1 MITING
7 EQFFTQY
14 FPDGTLRLRLEVNC
28 DTVDIEWLFENN
40 EEMITL
46 YFLTNHLRRVCKVK
60 TLNLI
65 MPYIPNARMDR
76 VQKPDEV
83 FTLKYFTEFIN
94 SLNFDS
100 ICVRDA
106 HSNVSLA
113 LIDSIICEN
122 IISKIEKLSTRL
134 LLGDN
139 DIIFFPDEGSCK
151 RYADSINKKCAFG
164 IKKRDWRTGKIE
176 GLDVFGNIPKEP
188 FNVLIIDDICSFGG
202 TFYHSAKK
210 LKELGASKIWLY
222 ITHCENS
229 ILDGELIK
237 SNLIEKI
244 YTTKSILTKENELIE
259 II

>member
-1 MITING
+1 MIKING
-7 EQFFTQY
+7 EQFMTQY

-28 DTVDIEWLFENN
+28 DKVDIEWFFENN
-40 EEMITL
+40 EEMVTL
-46 YFLTNHLRRVCKVK
+46 YFLANHLRKALKVK
-60 TLNLI
+60 TLNFI

-76 VQKPDEV
+76 VKKLDEV

-94 SLNFDS
+94 SLKFDS
-100 ICVRDA
+100 VCVRDA

-113 LIDSIICEN
+113 LIDNMVCEN
-122 IISKIEKLSTRL
+122 IIPKIEQLSNKLLVS
-134 LLGDN
+134 DK

-151 RYADSINKKCAFG
+151 RYADSINKKYAFG

-176 GLDVFGNIPKEP
+176 GLDVNGNIPREP
-188 FNVLIIDDICSFGG
+188 FNVLMIDDICSFGG
-202 TFYHSAKK
+202 TFYHSAKR
-210 LKELGASKIWLY
+210 LKELGAAKIWLY
-222 ITHCENS
+222 VTHCENS

-244 YTTKSILTKENELIE
+244 YTTKSIFTKENEWIE